1 MTISKTDYV
10 GTLFDERGNP
20 DKVTV
25 AFTMGNKAL
34 EKGHSATVILMAQA
48 VHLGVPGR
56 ADGMDIGAPFKPV
69 PDLLAGFLEKGGTVA
84 VCKSCMEHNGL
95 SADQLDTRFPVITA
109 DDVIDLVMA
118 ARGSLQIT

>member
-1 MTISKTDYV
+1 MTIQTTDYV
-10 GTLFDERGNP
+10 GTLFDEQGNP

-34 EKGHSATVILMAQA
+34 EKGHSATVILMADA
-48 VHLGVPGR
+48 VRLGLPGR
-56 ADGMDIGAPFKPV
+56 VDGMDIGAPFKPV
-69 PDLLAGFLEKGGTVA
+69 PELLEGFLAKGGQVA

-95 SADQLDTRFPVITA
+95 KPDQLDSRFPVITA

-118 ARGSLQIT
+118 SKGALQIS

>member
-1 MTISKTDYV
+1 MVQTTAFV
-10 GTLFDERGNP
+10 ATLFDERNNP

-34 EKGHSATVILMAQA
+34 EKGHTATVILMAQA
-48 VHLGVPGR
+48 VHLGKPGQ
-56 ADGMDIGAPFKPV
+56 ADGLDIGAPFKPV

-95 SADQLDTRFPVITA
+95 SPADLDPRFPVITA
-109 DDVIDLVMA
+109 DDVIDLMMGA
-118 ARGSLQIT
+118 TGSLQIT